1 MDSTETRERYT
12 AERDDIMNRAM
23 KNAAIRGIIAA
34 TVLSNGT
41 YNTRAAISA
50 LSAAFGVPKQVV
62 AGNISWLVRSGQL
75 SIRRCPPNSA
85 LY

>member
-1 MDSTETRERYT
+1 
-12 AERDDIMNRAM
+12 MNRTVI
-23 KNAAIRGIIAA
+23 NAAIRGSIAA
-34 TVLSNGT
+34 TVLRNGT

-50 LSAAFGVPKQVV
+50 LSAAFGVPKQVI

-75 SIRRCPPNSA
+75 SIRRCPPRSA

>member
-1 MDSTETRERYT
+1 
-12 AERDDIMNRAM
+12 MNRAVI
-23 KNAAIRGIIAA
+23 NRAIRATIAA
-34 TVLSNGT
+34 TVLRNGT

-62 AGNISWLVRSGQL
+62 AGNISWLIRSGQL
-75 SIRRCPPNSA
+75 SIRRCPPRSA